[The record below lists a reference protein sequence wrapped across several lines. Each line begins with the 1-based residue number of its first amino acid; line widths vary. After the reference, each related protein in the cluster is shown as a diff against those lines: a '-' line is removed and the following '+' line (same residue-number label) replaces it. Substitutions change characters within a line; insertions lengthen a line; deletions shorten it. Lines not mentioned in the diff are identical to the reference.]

1 MVSILWRTKHTQ
13 RSRAVRALLCHMF
26 MMEIL
31 DTIGCIAAIVDFV
44 WCLRSVEHS
53 TDVAPSSR
61 VCNQFPNEWTPK
73 LERLLRTWIA
83 SFVISSLLTDG
94 ILVSPL
100 SSYLLYCLVTGLPR
114 VRRFGGLRRFIGPRN
129 INDSSSSSFRQCYCS
144 WFRQVRHYG
153 INGHSALTEYKHR
166 LRCLVGVQDPLQR

>member
-44 WCLRSVEHS
+44 WCLRPVEHS

-100 SSYLLYCLVTGLPR
+100 SSYLLYCLVTGLTCVHR
-114 VRRFGGLRRFIGPRN
+114 SGGLRKFIGPRN
-129 INDSSSSSFRQCYCS
+129 TNDSSSSSSHQCYCY
-144 WFRQVRHYG
+144 WFRQVCHSG
-153 INGHSALTEYKHR
+153 INGHSTLREYKYS
-166 LRCLVGVQDPLQR
+166 LRW